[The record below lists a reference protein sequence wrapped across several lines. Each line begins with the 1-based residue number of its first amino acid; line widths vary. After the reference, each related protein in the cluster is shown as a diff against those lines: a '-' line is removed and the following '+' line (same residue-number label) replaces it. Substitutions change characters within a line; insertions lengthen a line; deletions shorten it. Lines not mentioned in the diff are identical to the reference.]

1 MFEEDDLLV
10 VLEPELLLVGCLLT
24 ELELLL
30 DVEDE
35 DLAVEFVDG
44 VLVTADRLVTPEDVR
59 VPFGL

>member
-44 VLVTADRLVTPEDVR
+44 VLVVVDRLVTPEDVR